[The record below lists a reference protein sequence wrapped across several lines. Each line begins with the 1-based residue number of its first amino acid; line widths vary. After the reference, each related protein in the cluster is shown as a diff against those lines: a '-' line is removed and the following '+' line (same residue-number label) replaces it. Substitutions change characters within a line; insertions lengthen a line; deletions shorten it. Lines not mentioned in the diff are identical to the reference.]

1 MCEAAHAFFFVR
13 PFSSALAS
21 ASPAGRAIGDHKDE
35 KKSRHLS
42 QMAGLIE

>member
-13 PFSSALAS
+13 HSL
-21 ASPAGRAIGDHKDE
+21 PAAGQHFDEYGR

-42 QMAGLIE
+42 QMAGSIE

>member
-13 PFSSALAS
+13 APFHARVGQ
-21 ASPAGRAIGDHKDE
+21 PIDDPYGR

>member
-13 PFSSALAS
+13 TRRSRHTGARY
-21 ASPAGRAIGDHKDE
+21 AGTRHIGKDGR

>member
-13 PFSSALAS
+13 PHRSRHTGSLQIGKD
-21 ASPAGRAIGDHKDE
+21 GR